1 MATYIILCSFSEQG
15 REWIALGQ
23 SDQDTA
29 TKIAEEVGARL
40 EHCWLTTGEY
50 DMVAVITADSH
61 ASALAFAVAF
71 GSVAGATTKTL
82 AADAGLDRVYRD
94 ATRAYQAHTRH

>member
-1 MATYIILCSFSEQG
+1 MATYIILCSYSEQG

-29 TKIAEEVGARL
+29 RKIAEDVGAQM
-40 EHCWLTTGEY
+40 EHAWLTTGEY
-50 DMVAVITADSH
+50 DVVIVITCDSH
-61 ASALAFAVAF
+61 AQALAFAVAF

-82 AADAGLDRVYRD
+82 AAEAGLDRVYRD